1 MHRLRGALL
10 VGSALLIAKLF
21 LAGEMVRYMSP
32 ALDPLA
38 GYEKALRVTA
48 RRHDVIA
55 VSEGVNVEVQNGKV
69 WVTQEGDS
77 SDHVLGAGDSFRTS
91 GNGLVIVQAL
101 QDSAFRFRGMSQHA
115 TA

>member
-1 MHRLRGALL
+1 MTITYPNHSSTLFDNAVSLRVCEGALIDL
-10 VGSALLIAKLF
+10 K
-21 LAGEMVRYMSP
+21 P
-32 ALDPLA
+32 P
-38 GYEKALRVTA
+38 T
-48 RRHDVIA
+48 
-55 VSEGVNVEVQNGKV
+55 EGVNVEVQNGKV

-101 QDSAFRFRGMSQHA
+101 QDSAFRFRGTSQSA